1 MPQHFRFLGITD
13 GGSDVGLI
21 LMGIQIDAGFG
32 VRGWKNQLY
41 LRGSMFLAK
50 LILP

>member
-1 MPQHFRFLGITD
+1 MPRHFRFLGITD